1 MALQSLLQ
9 TVALTSVILQRGCT
23 CWRILCMNSAEAMA
37 LQSLL
42 QIVALTSVILHCVRA
57 CWRIL

>member
-23 CWRILCMNSAEAMA
+23 SWCILCMNSAEGMA
-37 LQSLL
+37 PQSLL
-42 QIVALTSVILHCVRA
+42 QTVALTSVIFRRGCF